1 MSRCRAALLVV
12 VVLFA
17 VVAAPGARRALAAP
31 ALHRVL
37 PAPAARCVLAATVAP
52 TATAT
57 PDSAAIDATT
67 RWSEH
72 RRFRVHYETTPVPVP
87 LLTVHQ
93 WTVTIA
99 DPDGK
104 PVTGALL
111 TVLGG
116 MPAHGHGLP
125 TVPTVRELGGGRYLV
140 EGLKFHMP
148 GAWVVAFRIEAG
160 AVIDSVSFALELP

>member
-1 MSRCRAALLVV
+1 MSRRRAGLLVV

-17 VVAAPGARRALAAP
+17 VVVAALAAR
-31 ALHRVL
+31 RVVAA
-37 PAPAARCVLAATVAP
+37 PAPS
-52 TATAT
+52 ATAT

-99 DPDGK
+99 DPDGRAM
-104 PVTGALL
+104 TGALL

-148 GAWVVAFRIEAG
+148 GAWVVAFRIKAG
-160 AVIDSVSFALELP
+160 AVVDSVSFALELP